1 MFTRNYLYELPDDI
15 QTSIYRIVFSRCLN
29 DIDND
34 RGIKYMYRLYRTVN
48 NPQNTCVYSIIPLGM
63 FSHTEG
69 QEPPYSYKYK
79 RIVDLEDFDIDKK
92 RIRKRDTRSLI
103 YLDRANLLATTL
115 HYQSNTI
122 SYFIFPLFTAKKTL
136 KKYLGSQ
143 LKLLGYYDKEL
154 IADIKVIDDRIDVVF
169 SRYFKCN
176 ADIYYYILVGY
187 NVLYN
192 SLSNIIYEE
201 ENGLLFIKFIEIFR
215 WIEANNV
222 LEGYNLYNY
231 KIIPIFEGKIYKK

>member
-1 MFTRNYLYELPDDI
+1 MFRRNYLYELPDDI
-15 QTSIYRIVFSRCLN
+15 QATIYRLVFSRCLC
-29 DIDND
+29 DIENE
-34 RGIKYMYRLYRTVN
+34 RGIKYIYRLYRTVN
-48 NPQNTCVYSIIPLGM
+48 NPKNTCIYSVIPLGM
-63 FSHTEG
+63 FSHAED
-69 QEPPYSYKYK
+69 QLSNYKYK
-79 RIVDLEDFDIDKK
+79 RIVDLENFDKISIMK
-92 RIRKRDTRSLI
+92 IRDTRNLI
-103 YLDRANLLATTL
+103 YLDRANLLATTS

-122 SYFIFPLFTAKKTL
+122 SYFIFPLFTAKKSL

-154 IADIKVIDDRIDVVF
+154 ITDIKVTDDRIDVVF

-192 SLSNIIYEE
+192 SFSNIIYEE
-201 ENGLLFIKFIEIFR
+201 ENGILFIKFIEIFR
-215 WIEANNV
+215 WIEVNNV

-231 KIIPIFEGKIYKK
+231 KIIPIFEGKNDKK